1 MTCIILAA
9 GKGTRMK
16 SKYPKVLHK
25 ILDIPIISWVV
36 ETSKKLNPEK
46 IIVITGYKA
55 ELVEKVLPDEV
66 VCVRQEEQLG
76 TGHAVKTAYNF
87 IPDDEILIL
96 NGDVP
101 FIDEKTI
108 HEFMKFREENGYQ
121 AAILSMVLKDPAHY
135 GRIIHKENKIE
146 IKEFRDVVDEEKM
159 INEVNSGIYCFD
171 GKFLKKALK
180 NLKNNNDQNEFY
192 LTDTLDMAKRS
203 GAMTVEDNFQVL
215 GINDRKELIKMNH
228 AIKSRINNELIENGV
243 TILDP
248 ENTWIGPN
256 VKIGMDTVIYPF
268 TYITGNTEIGEDCII
283 GPMTRLHESTLQN
296 NVIVQR
302 SEVEFSKV
310 MRNVSIGPWSRL
322 RKENVI
328 EENVKIGDF
337 VELKKAHIGKN
348 SKAQHLSY
356 LGDATLGENVNIG
369 AGTIT
374 CNYDGK
380 NKFKTNIGDEAFIG
394 SNSSLVAPVNVG
406 KSSLVGAGSV
416 ITEDVPDYSL
426 ALGRGRQINKR
437 GRIKK

>member
-1 MTCIILAA
+1 MTCIVLAA

-25 ILDIPIISWVV
+25 VLDIPIINWVV
-36 ETSKKLNPEK
+36 ETSKKLNPDK

-55 ELVEKVLPDEV
+55 ELVEKILPDEV

-87 IPDDEILIL
+87 IPDDEVLIL

-101 FIDEKTI
+101 FINEKTI
-108 HEFMKFREENGYQ
+108 NEFIKFREENSYQ
-121 AAILSMVLKDPAHY
+121 AAVLSMVLKDPVHY
-135 GRIIHKENKIE
+135 GRIIHKKNKIE
-146 IKEFRDVVDEEKM
+146 IKEFRDIVDEEKM

-192 LTDTLDMAKRS
+192 LTDTLDMAERS
-203 GAMTVEDNFQVL
+203 GAMIVEDNFQVL

-228 AIKSRINNELIENGV
+228 AIKNRINGELIENGV

-268 TYITGNTEIGEDCII
+268 TYITGNTEIGEDCVI
-283 GPMTRLHESTLQN
+283 GPMTRLHESVLKN

-310 MRNVSIGPWSRL
+310 MQNVSIGPWSRL

-328 EENVKIGDF
+328 EANVKIGDF

-426 ALGRGRQINKR
+426 ALGRGRQINKKD
-437 GRIKK
+437 RIKK